1 MTLLVM
7 KSLRGTTF
15 SHIFIYLSTICIYL
29 HPFVSFFLAI
39 LFLTYFLHTFNL
51 SFILFSQVSDQCH
64 FWGEKSVLQ
73 WRWLPDAPETG
84 DNPSEQGE
92 EVGEGR
98 TCLWKFSSTLEWK
111 GWKVCK
117 TLNESSFLVLL
128 SETESTKSILWEHRR
143 SHFSN
148 SYLHFLA
155 TLVNQTIFCFILC
168 IALFISMV
176 LYESWLCFKE
186 RLCMYHVTHFG
197 EETMSVIQFRSCV
210 LHSTLGRPNL
220 WAGRCGFTVMRP
232 ACKSFLRLSPT
243 AS

>member
-1 MTLLVM
+1 MC
-7 KSLRGTTF
+7 
-15 SHIFIYLSTICIYL
+15 LSPST
-29 HPFVSFFLAI
+29 FVSFFLAI

-51 SFILFSQVSDQCH
+51 SFILSSQVSDQCH

-92 EVGEGR
+92 EMGEGR
-98 TCLWKFSSTLEWK
+98 TCLWQFSSTLEWN

-128 SETESTKSILWEHRR
+128 SEAGSKKSILWEHRR

-155 TLVNQTIFCFILC
+155 TLVNQTIIFFLY

-176 LYESWLCFKE
+176 LSESWLCFKE

-197 EETMSVIQFRSCV
+197 EETVSVIQFRSRV
-210 LHSTLGRPNL
+210 LHNTLGMPNL
-220 WAGRCGFTVMRP
+220 WADRCGFTVMRL
-232 ACKSFLRLSPT
+232 AMQVFSQALSHCQLITMSKILPLEIM
-243 AS
+243 A